1 MSIHKLVNVL
11 VRSSKNLIFFNSIK
25 YAQFVTVVLFFYY
38 YYSFV
43 RSIRAFALLMG
54 WKYALLFQHTWLWFT
69 VCDNSII
76 IIIIIINLVLISGSS
91 SSISCIWFGYWYRLT
106 MELSLNG
113 WLLPA
118 TKCKKVNLLRSN
130 FNIQSQSSV
139 SLLLLLLLLFLT
151 VLIQQRHIHTHA
163 KLEIIMESVFS
174 V

>member
-1 MSIHKLVNVL
+1 MDERPSINWWTCWYVHQKIWYFLIQ
-11 VRSSKNLIFFNSIK
+11 SSMHSLLLLF
-25 YAQFVTVVLFFYY
+25 FFYY
-38 YYSFV
+38 YYSFA

-76 IIIIIINLVLISGSS
+76 IIVIIINLVLIIISS
-91 SSISCIWFGYWYRLT
+91 SSSRIWFGYWYRLT

-118 TKCKKVNLLRSN
+118 TKCKKVNLSRSN

-139 SLLLLLLLLFLT
+139 SLLMLLLLLLLFFNRFDLT
-151 VLIQQRHIHTHA
+151 TAYTHA
-163 KLEIIMESVFS
+163 R
-174 V
+174 